1 MAKIAAAAA
10 AAAALC
16 FAALVAVAV
25 CQGEVERQRLRDLQ
39 CWQEVQESPLDAC
52 RQVLDRQL
60 TGGGVGGPFR
70 WGTGLRMRCCQ
81 QLQDVS
87 RECRCAAIR
96 SMVRGYE
103 EAMPPL
109 EKGWWP
115 WGRQQQPPPQG
126 GGGGQ
131 GGYYYP
137 CSRAGEGYGY
147 GQGGQRQMYPPC
159 RPGTTGGGPRIGRV
173 RLTKAREY
181 AAGLPMMCRLSEPQE
196 CSIFSGGDQY

>member
-1 MAKIAAAAA
+1 MAKIAAV

-16 FAALVAVAV
+16 LAALVAVAV
-25 CQGEVERQRLRDLQ
+25 GQGEVERQRLKDLQ

-60 TGGGVGGPFR
+60 TGGMRYGVGPFR

-103 EAMPPL
+103 ETMPPL

-115 WGRQQQPPPQG
+115 WGQQQQP
-126 GGGGQ
+126 
-131 GGYYYP
+131 YP
-137 CSRAGEGYGY
+137 CSQPGEGEGYGY
-147 GQGGQRQMYPPC
+147 GESGQQQVYPPC
-159 RPGTTGGGPRIGRV
+159 RPGTGPKIARV
-173 RLTKAREY
+173 KLTKARQY
-181 AAGLPMMCRLSEPQE
+181 AAGMPMMCRLSEPQE
-196 CSIFSGGDQY
+196 CSVFSGGDQY

>member
-1 MAKIAAAAA
+1 MAKIAVA

-16 FAALVAVAV
+16 LVALVAVAV
-25 CQGEVERQRLRDLQ
+25 GQGEVERQRLKDLQ

-60 TGGGVGGPFR
+60 TGGMRYGVGPFR

-103 EAMPPL
+103 ETMPPL
-109 EKGWWP
+109 EKGWW
-115 WGRQQQPPPQG
+115 GQHQPQPQP
-126 GGGGQ
+126 GQ
-131 GGYYYP
+131 GYYYP
-137 CSRAGEGYGY
+137 CSQEGEGYG
-147 GQGGQRQMYPPC
+147 YPPC
-159 RPGTTGGGPRIGRV
+159 RPGTGRKIARV
-173 RLTKAREY
+173 KLIKARQY
-181 AAGLPMMCRLSEPQE
+181 AAGMPMMCRLSEPQE
-196 CSIFSGGDQY
+196 CSVFSGGDQYY